1 MTTIKNFIGRKMIK
15 GIYKRSPLSIPK
27 ISKEK
32 FLSLSPENQ
41 KEYLRL
47 YREQVPPKME
57 QFRKPAPVKIAF
69 GGRGSLAKSEST
81 ASLLIQFAE
90 HPDYFGDNIK
100 VICLRSVQKSIKDSS
115 YSLLCRKIQEL
126 GYTDFEITQNY
137 IRNKT
142 NGSYFTFNGLND
154 FTSSQLKSL
163 DSYTIAYVEE
173 SDGVSLETWDTLE
186 ATIRKEWIYKGE
198 KYQAEIWAVY
208 NPNTTNDPITQ
219 KFVRNP
225 KPNWIIIKGAPLAED
240 NPFYPDNLLEKY
252 ETLLERD
259 PDEAK
264 HIYLGYPRNRQ
275 TNAVWNVADV
285 LDCSDETR
293 GTKENE
299 EGQIE
304 LGIDV
309 ARFGNDNSV
318 ITKRKGLSVLDIQ
331 KVHGFNTQEVAG
343 LAWEMAGRR
352 TDVLIKIDIGY
363 NQGVYDLLNEWD
375 ANVVPVNF
383 GGRASN
389 PEVYANCASEMMFEL
404 PLKSLF
410 IPKEY
415 LTQTL
420 LEDLS
425 ERQYFYNS
433 KGQKQLE
440 PKDNRSENTK
450 SCFKNRHNG
459 RSPDEGD
466 SLCLAFYEKHN
477 DMCY

>member
-1 MTTIKNFIGRKMIK
+1 MIK
-15 GIYKRSPLSIPK
+15 GKYKRAKQVIPK

-32 FLSLSPENQ
+32 FLSLSAEKQ
-41 KEYLRL
+41 IEYLRL
-47 YREQVPPKME
+47 YREQVAPKME
-57 QFRKPAPVKIAF
+57 RFREPHPVKIAY

-115 YSLLCRKIQEL
+115 YSLLCRKIEEL

-163 DSYTIAYVEE
+163 DAYTIAFIEE
-173 SDGVSLETWDTLE
+173 ADGISLETWDTLE
-186 ATIRKEWIYKGE
+186 ATIRKEWVHNGE
-198 KYQAEIWAVY
+198 KHQAEIWAVY

-219 KFVRNP
+219 KFVSNP
-225 KPNWIIIKGAPLAED
+225 KPEWLIIKGEPLAED
-240 NPFYPDNLLEKY
+240 NPFYPENLLEKY
-252 ETLLERD
+252 ETLMERD

-264 HIYLGYPRNRQ
+264 HIYLGYPRNKQ
-275 TNAVWNVADV
+275 TNAVWLVSDV
-285 LDCSDETR
+285 LDCSDENRNT
-293 GTKENE
+293 E
-299 EGQIE
+299 ERQEGAVEI
-304 LGIDV
+304 GIDV

-318 ITKRKGLSVLDIQ
+318 ITKRKGLAVLDIQ

-343 LAWEMAGRR
+343 LAWEMAER
-352 TDVLIKIDIGY
+352 DPAILIKIDIGY
-363 NQGVYDLLNEWD
+363 NQGVYDLLNEWG

-383 GGRASN
+383 GGKADNS
-389 PEVYANCASEMMFEL
+389 ELYANCASEMMFEL
-404 PLKSLF
+404 PLKSIY
-410 IPKEY
+410 IPKEL

-420 LEDLS
+420 LEDLA
-425 ERQYFYNS
+425 ERQYFYNA

-440 PKDNRSENTK
+440 PKDNRSDTTK
-450 SCFKNRHNG
+450 SCFKNRHGG

-466 SLCLAFYEKHN
+466 SLCLAFYEKRN
-477 DMCY
+477 DCCY

>member
-1 MTTIKNFIGRKMIK
+1 MIK
-15 GIYKRSPLSIPK
+15 GNYKRAELVIPR

-32 FLSLSPENQ
+32 FLSLSENEQ
-41 KEYLRL
+41 REYLRL
-47 YREQVPPKME
+47 YREQVSPKFE
-57 QFRKPAPVKIAF
+57 EWRKPAPVKIAY
-69 GGRGSLAKSEST
+69 GGRGAGAKSEST

-90 HPDYFGDNIK
+90 HPSYFGDNIK

-115 YSLLCRKIQEL
+115 YSLLCRKIEEL
-126 GYTDFEITQNY
+126 GYTDFDITQNY
-137 IRNKT
+137 IRNTT

-163 DSYTIAYVEE
+163 DAYTIAFIEE
-173 SDGVSLETWDTLE
+173 ADGISLETWNTLE
-186 ATIRKEWIYKGE
+186 ATIRKEWYYKGE
-198 KYQAEIWAVY
+198 KHQAEIWSVY

-219 KFVRNP
+219 KFVSNP
-225 KPNWIIIKGAPLAED
+225 KDNWLITKCEPLAED

-252 ETLLERD
+252 ETLLEQD

-264 HIYLGYPRNRQ
+264 HVYLGYPRNKQ
-275 TNAVWNVADV
+275 TNSVWLVSDV
-285 LDCSDETR
+285 LDATDESRNTE
-293 GTKENE
+293 ENA

-309 ARFGNDNSV
+309 ARFGNDYSV
-318 ITKRKGLSVLDIQ
+318 ITKRQGLIVLDIQ
-331 KVHGFNTQEVAG
+331 KVKGYNTQEVAG
-343 LAWEMAGRR
+343 LAWDMAERNFS
-352 TDVLIKIDIGY
+352 TLIKIDIGY
-363 NQGVYDLLNEWD
+363 NQGVYDLLNEWG

-383 GGRASN
+383 GGRADN
-389 PEVYANCASEMMFEL
+389 PDVYCNCASEMMFEL
-404 PLKSLF
+404 PLKSLY
-410 IPKEY
+410 IPKHL

-420 LEDLS
+420 LEDLA

-440 PKDNRSENTK
+440 PKDNRSDNTK

-466 SLCLAFYEKHN
+466 SLCLAFYEKRN

>member
-1 MTTIKNFIGRKMIK
+1 MFK
-15 GIYKRSPLSIPK
+15 GTYKRAELVIPR

-32 FLSLSPENQ
+32 FLSLSEEKQ

-47 YREQVPPKME
+47 FREQVTPKME
-57 QFRKPAPVKIAF
+57 RFREPHPIKIAY

-90 HPDYFGDNIK
+90 HPSYFGDNIK
-100 VICLRSVQKSIKDSS
+100 VICLRSVQKSIRDSS
-115 YSLLCRKIQEL
+115 YSLLCRKIEEL

-163 DSYTIAYVEE
+163 DAYTIAFVEE
-173 SDGVSLETWDTLE
+173 SDGISLETWDTLE
-186 ATIRKEWIYKGE
+186 ATIRKEWYYKGE
-198 KYQAEIWAVY
+198 KHQAEIWAVY

-219 KFVRNP
+219 KFVSNP
-225 KPNWIIIKGAPLAED
+225 KEEWLIIKGEPLAED
-240 NPFYPDNLLEKY
+240 NPFFPDNLLEKY
-252 ETLLERD
+252 EGLLERD

-264 HIYLGYPRNRQ
+264 HIYLGYPRNKQ
-275 TNAVWNVADV
+275 TNAVWLVSDVMDCADENRNTEEAIEGARSIGLDIARSPTGDKTVATLRQGFCV
-285 LDCSDETR
+285 LEIRAVR
-293 GTKENE
+293 GYNT
-299 EGQIE
+299 Q
-304 LGIDV
+304 DV
-309 ARFGNDNSV
+309 AGMV
-318 ITKRKGLSVLDIQ
+318 Q
-331 KVHGFNTQEVAG
+331 
-343 LAWEMAGRR
+343 EMANYDKSIPIICDQGGNVG
-352 TDVLIKIDIGY
+352 VL
-363 NQGVYDLLNEWD
+363 DLLNEWGY
-375 ANVVPVNF
+375 NVVPVAF
-383 GGRASN
+383 GGRADD
-389 PEVYANCASEMMFEL
+389 PTVYANCASEMMFEL
-404 PLKSLF
+404 PLKQMY

-415 LTQTL
+415 MTQEL

-425 ERQYFYNS
+425 ERQYFYNA
-433 KGQKQLE
+433 KGLKQLE
-440 PKDNRSENTK
+440 PKDNRSEVAK

>member
-1 MTTIKNFIGRKMIK
+1 MIK
-15 GIYKRSPLSIPK
+15 GNYKRAELVIPR

-32 FLSLSPENQ
+32 FLSLSEEKQ

-47 YREQVPPKME
+47 FREQVSPKME
-57 QFRKPAPVKIAF
+57 RFREPHPIKIAY

-90 HPDYFGDNIK
+90 HPSYFGDNIK
-100 VICLRSVQKSIKDSS
+100 VICLRSVQKSIRDSS
-115 YSLLCRKIQEL
+115 YSLLCRKIEEL

-163 DSYTIAYVEE
+163 DAYTIAFVEE
-173 SDGVSLETWDTLE
+173 SDGISLETWDTLE
-186 ATIRKEWIYKGE
+186 ATIRKEWVHKGV
-198 KYQAEIWAVY
+198 KHQAEIWAVY

-219 KFVRNP
+219 KFVSNP
-225 KPNWIIIKGAPLAED
+225 KEDWLIIKGEPLAED

-264 HIYLGYPRNRQ
+264 HIYLGYPRNKQ
-275 TNAVWNVADV
+275 TNAVWLVSDV
-285 LDCSDETR
+285 LDCSDENRNTE
-293 GTKENE
+293 ENQ
-299 EGQIE
+299 EGAIE
-304 LGIDV
+304 IGIDV

-318 ITKRKGLSVLDIQ
+318 ITKRKGLAVLDIQ

-343 LAWEMAGRR
+343 LAWEMAER
-352 TDVLIKIDIGY
+352 DPAILIKIDIGY
-363 NQGVYDLLNEWD
+363 NQGVYDLLNEWG

-383 GGRASN
+383 GGKADNS
-389 PEVYANCASEMMFEL
+389 EVYANCASEMMFEL
-404 PLKSLF
+404 PLKSIY
-410 IPKEY
+410 IPNEL

-420 LEDLS
+420 LEDLA
-425 ERQYFYNS
+425 ERQYFYNA

-440 PKDNRSENTK
+440 PKDNRSDTTK
-450 SCFKNRHNG
+450 SCFKNRHGG

-466 SLCLAFYEKHN
+466 SLCLAFYEKRN
-477 DMCY
+477 DCCY

>member
-1 MTTIKNFIGRKMIK
+1 MIK
-15 GIYKRSPLSIPK
+15 GKYKRAEQVIPK

-32 FLSLSPENQ
+32 FLSLSAEKQ

-47 YREQVPPKME
+47 YREQVAPKME
-57 QFRKPAPVKIAF
+57 RFREPHPVKIAY

-115 YSLLCRKIQEL
+115 YSLLCRKIEEL

-163 DSYTIAYVEE
+163 DAYTIAFIEE
-173 SDGVSLETWDTLE
+173 ADGISLETWDTLE
-186 ATIRKEWIYKGE
+186 ATIRKEWVHNGVKH
-198 KYQAEIWAVY
+198 QAEIWAVY

-219 KFVRNP
+219 KFVSNP
-225 KPNWIIIKGAPLAED
+225 KPEWLIIKGEPLAED

-252 ETLLERD
+252 ETLMERD

-264 HIYLGYPRNRQ
+264 HIYLGYPRNKQ
-275 TNAVWNVADV
+275 TNAVWLVSDV
-285 LDCSDETR
+285 LDCSDENRNT
-293 GTKENE
+293 E
-299 EGQIE
+299 EAQEGAVEI
-304 LGIDV
+304 GIDV

-318 ITKRKGLSVLDIQ
+318 ITKRKGLAVLDIQ

-343 LAWEMAGRR
+343 LAWDMAER
-352 TDVLIKIDIGY
+352 DPAILIKIDIGY
-363 NQGVYDLLNEWD
+363 NQGVYDLLNEWG

-383 GGRASN
+383 GGKADNS
-389 PEVYANCASEMMFEL
+389 ELYANCASEMMFEL
-404 PLKSLF
+404 PLKSIY
-410 IPKEY
+410 IPNEL

-420 LEDLS
+420 LEDLA
-425 ERQYFYNS
+425 ERQYYYNS

-440 PKDNRSENTK
+440 PKDNRSDITK
-450 SCFKNRHNG
+450 SCFKNRHGG

-466 SLCLAFYEKHN
+466 SLCLAFYEKRN
-477 DMCY
+477 DCCY